1 MLNDDDPKRLIS
13 PPLHIL
19 KKLSNASIQQPSFA
33 QTEEVNKSN
42 QNLMN
47 MLQQTLQS
55 LSKIEKRFETVTS
68 DVNDIKGK

>member
-1 MLNDDDPKRLIS
+1 MLNDDTPIRKIS
-13 PPLHIL
+13 PPPNAL
-19 KKLSNASIQQPSFA
+19 KKLSNASIHHPSIA
-33 QTEEVNKSN
+33 QTEEVNRSN